1 MEYKI
6 EEIAKIIN
14 ARIIGQFDSEL
25 KVSHVETDSR
35 YISYPSTSIFFALEG
50 QHTNGDQFIPELA
63 ETGVRVFVSHHL
75 RKAPEKCCILL
86 VKNSL
91 TALQKLAIAHRN
103 QFAIPV
109 IGITGSNGKTTVK
122 EWLSQ
127 ILQNKLQVCK
137 NPKSYNS
144 QIGVALSI
152 LELEKNHEIA
162 IFEAGISQKSEMPRL
177 EAMIQP
183 DFGIFTN
190 IGDAHES
197 GFKSQIEK
205 LREKIKL
212 FKSSNLIL
220 YCGDHEAIH
229 NILRKKKN
237 TITWGHLPHNEIVI
251 SRDNNPNQTTSL
263 NFSWKNI
270 SYSFNLPFT
279 DSSAIENALHAI
291 ITSIHYKI
299 DSSVIQETINRF
311 HGLKLRLE
319 QKEGLYGCVLIND
332 SYSLDLKS
340 LKLAF
345 QFVDQQNQNL
355 KRSLVISDF
364 AARQHDISLFKE
376 IAHLLKQFGFS
387 RVVAIGNRIKK
398 LKAHLPES
406 IHFLSFSSTEE
417 FLKSLDEISFKNEC
431 ILIKGARN
439 FTLEKFFTEFALSR
453 HDSILEINL
462 KAIAHNI
469 SVYKSCLNKKT
480 KIMAVVKAS
489 AYGSG
494 QYEIAR
500 YLEHRGIDYLA
511 VAYTDEGVLLRQKG
525 IQKPIMVMNTG
536 NADFDELLSH
546 RLEPEIF
553 SIDQLRR
560 FIKETDQHK
569 QCIIHL
575 KLETGM
581 NRLGFQ
587 QKEVEELNSILKLN
601 PYIKIGSIFSHLSGS
616 SDAEWDEFTNAQ
628 YKTFKSF
635 AKMITSQIGYIP
647 LLHILNSSGIARHP
661 NMQLDMVRLGIGMYG
676 IESDPNVGGQLE
688 KVHILKTKITQIK
701 NIAKDESISYN
712 RSGKLNKDS
721 QIAVLSLGY
730 ADGLPRIAGTKK
742 YKMWMHGKEIPIVG
756 VVCMDMCM
764 VDISNCSE
772 AKVGDEVEVFGNHI
786 PIENIAKVSETIPYE
801 ILCGIAPRVKRI
813 FLED

>member
-14 ARIIGQFDSEL
+14 ARIIGQFDSES

-50 QHTNGDQFIPELA
+50 QYTNGDQFIPELA

-75 RKAPEKCCILL
+75 RKAPENCCILL

-144 QIGVALSI
+144 QIGVALSV

-229 NILRKKKN
+229 KILRKKKN
-237 TITWGHLPHNEIVI
+237 TITWGYLPHNKIVI

-387 RVVAIGNRIKK
+387 RVVAIGNKIKK

-417 FLKSLDEISFKNEC
+417 FLKSLDEISLKNEC

-764 VDISNCSE
+764 VDISNCPE

-786 PIENIAKVSETIPYE
+786 HLENLAKVSETIPYE